1 MPNRLI
7 DETSPYLLQ
16 HAENPV
22 DWYPWGAEALERARD
37 EDKPVFLSIGYSAC
51 HWCHVMERESFE
63 DPETAELLNSEFVS
77 IKVDREERPDLD
89 SIYMNSVVAMTGQG
103 GWPMSVF
110 LNAEGVP
117 FFGGTYFPPEPRY
130 RMPSFR
136 EVLGMVVDAYRNRR
150 GEIGKAGT
158 TLLKAI
164 KEEHGPGGDAPS
176 ASALSE
182 ARDAL
187 ASGFDDTN
195 GGWGGAPKFPQPMA
209 IEFLLRYHA
218 RTGDS
223 AALAMATKS
232 LSEMARGGIYDHLG
246 GGFHRYATDAVWL
259 VPHFEKMLYDNSQLA
274 RVYLKAWQITR
285 DPVFRRVVEETLDYV
300 LREMTHP
307 DGAFYSTQ
315 DADSEGEEGKFYVW
329 DEAEIKDLL
338 GDDAQVF
345 MRAYDVSR
353 SGNFEGKNILN
364 RPFDFDVVANEF
376 GMPLDELEVVLE
388 RSRAALFDRRD
399 GRIKTG
405 LDDKVITSWNGLML
419 AAFAD
424 AAKILDRADY
434 LEAARRNARFMLSEL
449 RTDEG
454 RLRRTWKDGRA
465 SLNGYLEDYSYLA
478 EGLLALY
485 EASFEPEWFVAARD
499 LIELMVARFADGDGG
514 FFDTSDDHETLIAR
528 PKNVQDN
535 ATPSGS
541 AIATG
546 VLLRLA
552 SLTGQLE
559 YADIAE
565 QAFRQVVGRMEKH
578 PTAFGQWLSALE
590 YHFGE
595 PREVAIVGD
604 PEADDAR
611 ELLAVIF
618 EDFRPN
624 MVVAA
629 GEENDISS
637 VPLLSGRPRIDGR
650 ASAYVC
656 RNFTC
661 NFPVTVAED
670 LRRQL

>member
-364 RPFDFDVVANEF
+364 RPLDFDVVANEF

>member
-364 RPFDFDVVANEF
+364 RPLDFDVVANEF

-465 SLNGYLEDYSYLA
+465 SLNGYFEDYSYLA

>member
-22 DWYPWGAEALERARD
+22 DWFPWGVEALERARA

-63 DPETAELLNSEFVS
+63 EPETAELLNREFVS

-136 EVLGMVVDAYRNRR
+136 EVLRMVVDAYRNRR
-150 GEIGKAGT
+150 AEIGKAGT

-164 KEEHGPGGDAPS
+164 KDEHGPGGDAPS
-176 ASALSE
+176 ASALSA

-259 VPHFEKMLYDNSQLA
+259 VPHFEKMLYDNSQLV

-329 DEAEIKDLL
+329 DEEEIKDLL
-338 GDDAQVF
+338 GDDARVF
-345 MRAYDVSR
+345 MRAYDVSKG
-353 SGNFEGKNILN
+353 GNFEGKNILN
-364 RPFDFDVVANEF
+364 RPMDFDVVAHELDI
-376 GMPLDELEVVLE
+376 PLDELEATLE
-388 RSRAALFDRRD
+388 RSRSALFDHRD

-434 LEAARRNARFMLSEL
+434 LDAARRNARFMLSEL
-449 RTDEG
+449 RTDKG
-454 RLRRTWKDGRA
+454 RLRRTWKNGRP

-499 LIELMVARFADGDGG
+499 LIEVMVARFADGNGG
-514 FFDTSDDHETLIAR
+514 FFDTSDDHESLIAR

-552 SLTGQLE
+552 SLTGE
-559 YADIAE
+559 SGYADIAE
-565 QAFRQVVGRMEKH
+565 QAFRQVAGRMEKH
-578 PTAFGQWLSALE
+578 PTAFGQWLNALE
-590 YHFGE
+590 FHFGE

-604 PEADDAR
+604 PAADDTR

-618 EDFRPN
+618 EEFRPN

-629 GEENDISS
+629 GEETDIPS

-650 ASAYVC
+650 ATAYVC

>member
-1 MPNRLI
+1 M
-7 DETSPYLLQ
+7 
-16 HAENPV
+16 
-22 DWYPWGAEALERARD
+22 
-37 EDKPVFLSIGYSAC
+37 
-51 HWCHVMERESFE
+51 
-63 DPETAELLNSEFVS
+63 
-77 IKVDREERPDLD
+77 
-89 SIYMNSVVAMTGQG
+89 
-103 GWPMSVF
+103 
-110 LNAEGVP
+110 
-117 FFGGTYFPPEPRY
+117 
-130 RMPSFR
+130 
-136 EVLGMVVDAYRNRR
+136 
-150 GEIGKAGT
+150 
-158 TLLKAI
+158 
-164 KEEHGPGGDAPS
+164 
-176 ASALSE
+176 
-182 ARDAL
+182 
-187 ASGFDDTN
+187 
-195 GGWGGAPKFPQPMA
+195 
-209 IEFLLRYHA
+209 
-218 RTGDS
+218 
-223 AALAMATKS
+223 
-232 LSEMARGGIYDHLG
+232 
-246 GGFHRYATDAVWL
+246 
-259 VPHFEKMLYDNSQLA
+259 
-274 RVYLKAWQITR
+274 
-285 DPVFRRVVEETLDYV
+285 
-300 LREMTHP
+300 REMTHP

-364 RPFDFDVVANEF
+364 RPLDFDVVANEF

-565 QAFRQVVGRMEKH
+565 QAFPAGRW
-578 PTAFGQWLSALE
+578 P
-590 YHFGE
+590 YGE
-595 PREVAIVGD
+595 APDGLRSVAQRTGVSL
-604 PEADDAR
+604 R
-611 ELLAVIF
+611 
-618 EDFRPN
+618 
-624 MVVAA
+624 
-629 GEENDISS
+629 
-637 VPLLSGRPRIDGR
+637 R
-650 ASAYVC
+650 ASRGCDSRRSRSRRCAGAPGSDI
-656 RNFTC
+656 RG
-661 NFPVTVAED
+661 FPPEHGGGRGRGERYFFGAVA
-670 LRRQL
+670 